1 MKQLIE
7 KVSGLT
13 SRGPVM
19 NEQQPTS
26 ERVYRE
32 LSPEEQERLNRAR
45 AETEAIR
52 DEILAEGQVRKRA
65 LEISR
70 AQVRHTVAAL
80 RAERERLG
88 LSLAEVEARSGL
100 KRSALSRLEN
110 DPTANPT
117 LLTLQ
122 RYASAI
128 GMRVVADLERC

>member
-1 MKQLIE
+1 
-7 KVSGLT
+7 
-13 SRGPVM
+13 M

-32 LSPEEQERLNRAR
+32 LSADEQQRLNRAR

-52 DEILAEGQVRKRA
+52 DEIMAEGRIRKRA
-65 LEISR
+65 LDISR
-70 AQVRHTVAAL
+70 AQVRHMVDAL

-88 LSLAEVEARSGL
+88 LSLADVEARSGL

-128 GMRVVADLERC
+128 GMRVVAELHSEMA

>member
-1 MKQLIE
+1 
-7 KVSGLT
+7 
-13 SRGPVM
+13 M
-19 NEQQPTS
+19 NERQPTS

-32 LSPEEQERLNRAR
+32 LSGEEQQRLNQAR

-52 DEILAEGQVRKRA
+52 DEIMAEGRIRKRA

-70 AQVRHTVAAL
+70 AQVRHTIDAL

-88 LSLAEVEARSGL
+88 LSLADVEARSGL

-110 DPTANPT
+110 DPAANPT

-128 GMRVVADLERC
+128 GMRVVTGLQSETV

>member
-1 MKQLIE
+1 
-7 KVSGLT
+7 
-13 SRGPVM
+13 M

-26 ERVYRE
+26 ERVFRE
-32 LSPEEQERLNRAR
+32 LSPEEQQRLNQAR

-52 DEILAEGQVRKRA
+52 EEILAEGRVRKRA
-65 LEISR
+65 LEVSR
-70 AQVRHTVAAL
+70 AQVRNTVAAL

-88 LSLAEVEARSGL
+88 LSLADVESRSGL

-122 RYASAI
+122 RYASAV
-128 GMRVVADLERC
+128 GMRVVAELERETV

>member
-1 MKQLIE
+1 
-7 KVSGLT
+7 
-13 SRGPVM
+13 M

-26 ERVYRE
+26 ERIYRD
-32 LSPEEQERLNRAR
+32 LSPEEQQRLNQAR
-45 AETEAIR
+45 AETEAVR
-52 DEILAEGQVRKRA
+52 DEILAEGRIRKKA

-70 AQVRHTVAAL
+70 AQVRLTVDAL

-88 LSLAEVEARSGL
+88 LSLADVESRSGL

-117 LLTLQ
+117 LSTLQ

-128 GMRVVADLERC
+128 GMRVVAELQSEVA

>member
-1 MKQLIE
+1 
-7 KVSGLT
+7 
-13 SRGPVM
+13 M

-32 LSPEEQERLNRAR
+32 LSAEERQRLNRAR

-52 DEILAEGQVRKRA
+52 DEIVAEGRIRKRA

-70 AQVRHTVAAL
+70 AQVRHTVDAL

-88 LSLAEVEARSGL
+88 LSLADVEARSGL

-110 DPTANPT
+110 DPAANPT

-122 RYASAI
+122 RYASAM
-128 GMRVVADLERC
+128 GMRVVAGLQSETV